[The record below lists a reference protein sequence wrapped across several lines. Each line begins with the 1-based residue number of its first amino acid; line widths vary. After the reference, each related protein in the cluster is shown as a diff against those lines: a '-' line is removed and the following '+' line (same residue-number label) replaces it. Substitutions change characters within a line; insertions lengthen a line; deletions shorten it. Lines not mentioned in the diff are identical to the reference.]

1 MRLLSGSGPCAQRV
15 TQRVR
20 PACVTPPGP
29 ANQLAVRRQEEVLID
44 IDRPVRVGLRVTTSE
59 WFRRSRRQHVWPDVS
74 GGSVGTVTR
83 LARAPHH
90 AAWHPA
96 TQPHAIQP
104 HAIQS
109 RETAVDNLHAPADA
123 LEVAS
128 RTSQFGSMFARK
140 THQHH
145 GAMLPHHIGRAQD
158 RRARGGGRARG
169 FDGGGRGR
177 CISAV
182 SIGSISAPPASGG
195 GTAVCSLKGTAVC
208 GGTASGGGTPVCSLN
223 SERPWAHLYGTQSIY
238 TTHDRQQI
246 HTDPLDGKGQRLHA
260 LDTAVPNKAFSRKS
274 AAYWAS
280 PHAWGH
286 FGSLHWSH
294 PRRHCRRRHWGFPA
308 VAAGGTGRTSDVGG
322 ANHSGEEG
330 GEIVAVVEWDNGSVG
345 EYAVREHALQH
356 VKHSM
361 KHVNESMQRVNE
373 SMQSTSRL
381 LCMATLALAHGGSRQ
396 GAPYLKTFGRIK
408 GADLRLPDTARRTM
422 GDAVGCGQER
432 FVATA
437 VGCGEERL
445 VGSAQVSSL
454 LACLAM
460 AGPLWRCTASLYC
473 VSLLRLS
480 SAVTVSSICR
490 CVHTC
495 AILFLVLV
503 NSCVLVPCDSESA
516 FSIGLTG

>member
-1 MRLLSGSGPCAQRV
+1 MRLLCGSGACAQRA

-29 ANQLAVRRQEEVLID
+29 ANQMAVRRQEEVLID

-59 WFRRSRRQHVWPDVS
+59 WFRRSRRKYMWPDVS

-90 AAWHPA
+90 IAWHPA
-96 TQPHAIQP
+96 TQPHATQP

-109 RETAVDNLHAPADA
+109 RETAVDNLHVPADA

-140 THQHH
+140 LHQHH
-145 GAMLPHHIGRAQD
+145 GAILPHHIGRAQD
-158 RRARGGGRARG
+158 RRARGGGRVRE
-169 FDGGGRGR
+169 FDGGGGGR
-177 CISAV
+177 CMSTVSIGCISA
-182 SIGSISAPPASGG
+182 SAASGG

-223 SERPWAHLYGTQSIY
+223 SERPWAHLYGTRSIY

-260 LDTAVPNKAFSRKS
+260 LHTAVPNKAFSRKS

-294 PRRHCRRRHWGFPA
+294 PRRHWGFPA
-308 VAAGGTGRTSDVGG
+308 VAAGGTGRTSDVGRG
-322 ANHSGEEG
+322 NHSGEEG

-345 EYAVREHALQH
+345 EYAVREHPLQH
-356 VKHSM
+356 VNDSM
-361 KHVNESMQRVNE
+361 KHVNE

-381 LCMATLALAHGGSRQ
+381 LSMATLALAHGEGRQ
-396 GAPYLKTFGRIK
+396 GGPYLKTLGRFK
-408 GADLRLPDTARRTM
+408 GADLHLPDTAHLTM

-437 VGCGEERL
+437 VGCGEERF

-454 LACLAM
+454 LGWLTM
-460 AGPLWRCTASLYC
+460 AGPL
-473 VSLLRLS
+473 
-480 SAVTVSSICR
+480 
-490 CVHTC
+490 
-495 AILFLVLV
+495 
-503 NSCVLVPCDSESA
+503 
-516 FSIGLTG
+516 

>member
-1 MRLLSGSGPCAQRV
+1 
-15 TQRVR
+15 
-20 PACVTPPGP
+20 
-29 ANQLAVRRQEEVLID
+29 
-44 IDRPVRVGLRVTTSE
+44 
-59 WFRRSRRQHVWPDVS
+59 VWPDVS

-90 AAWHPA
+90 VAWHPA
-96 TQPHAIQP
+96 TQPNAIQPHAIQP

-109 RETAVDNLHAPADA
+109 RETAFDNLHAPADA

-158 RRARGGGRARG
+158 RRARGGGARG
-169 FDGGGRGR
+169 FDAGGGGR

-195 GTAVCSLKGTAVC
+195 GTA
-208 GGTASGGGTPVCSLN
+208 VCSLN

-294 PRRHCRRRHWGFPA
+294 PRRHWGFPA
-308 VAAGGTGRTSDVGG
+308 VAAGVTGRTSDVGG
-322 ANHSGEEG
+322 GNHSGEEG
-330 GEIVAVVEWDNGSVG
+330 REIVAVVEWDNGSVG
-345 EYAVREHALQH
+345 EYAVREHPLQH
-356 VKHSM
+356 VNHTM
-361 KHVNESMQRVNE
+361 KHVNESMR
-373 SMQSTSRL
+373 STSGL

-396 GAPYLKTFGRIK
+396 GGPYLKTLARFNGP
-408 GADLRLPDTARRTM
+408 DLHLPDTARRTM

-445 VGSAQVSSL
+445 VGSAQVSFL

-460 AGPLWRCTASLYC
+460 AGPLWLSTPSLYC

-480 SAVTVSSICR
+480 TASKQRGDGV
-490 CVHTC
+490 VHLSLC
-495 AILFLVLV
+495 PHLC
-503 NSCVLVPCDSESA
+503 NLVPCVGELMRSSA
-516 FSIGLTG
+516 L